1 MNARKLGFASLVLLL
16 VALLAAGAL
25 WQQYQQ
31 FRTTVLDLPED
42 GLVLDFRPGG
52 SLRSLAGE
60 LVDQGVLPHPYWL
73 RLLGR
78 DTGLAARLQAGEYRI
93 EAGTTPEGLLRQ
105 LAAGRVLQHELT
117 LVEGHTFRMMME
129 RIQAHPV
136 LVQTLNELPGE
147 EIMRRIGR
155 EGEHPEGRFLPD
167 TYYFPRG
174 TSDADFL
181 RRAYAAMERV
191 LNDAWEK
198 RAAGLPLKTPYEA
211 LILASIV
218 ERETG
223 LAEERGTIA
232 GVFTRRLQTGMRLQT
247 DPTVIYGVGPGF
259 DGRIRYVHLR
269 TDTPYNTYT
278 RHGLPPTPIA
288 MPGIEAIHATLHP
301 EPGDALYFVSR
312 NDGSHHFSA
321 TLAEH
326 NRAVDKYQRNR

>member
-1 MNARKLGFASLVLLL
+1 MSLRTLGWSGLVLLL
-16 VALLAAGAL
+16 VALLATGVL
-25 WQQYQQ
+25 WQQYQD
-31 FRTTVLDLPED
+31 FRASPLAVPEA
-42 GLVLDFRPGG
+42 GLVVDFPAGS
-52 SLRSLAGE
+52 SLRGLAE
-60 LVDQGVLPHPYWL
+60 QLVARDALEHPYWL

-78 DTGLAARLQAGEYRI
+78 ETGLAARLQAGEYRI
-93 EAGTTPEGLLRQ
+93 APGTTPEALLRQ
-105 LAAGRVLQHELT
+105 MAAGRVLQHELT
-117 LVEGHTFRMMME
+117 LVEGHTFRQMME

-136 LVQTLNELPGE
+136 LVQTLPGLSDE
-147 EIMRRIGR
+147 EIMERLGR
-155 EGEHPEGRFLPD
+155 AGEHPEGRFLPD
-167 TYYFPRG
+167 TYHFPRG
-174 TSDADFL
+174 TTDLEFL
-181 RRAYAAMERV
+181 RRAYVAMERV
-191 LNDAWEK
+191 LQAAWEN
-198 RAAGLPLKTPYEA
+198 RAEGLPLETPYEA

-223 LAEERGTIA
+223 LPEERGTIA
-232 GVFTRRLQTGMRLQT
+232 GVFVRRLQKGMRLQT
-247 DPTVIYGVGPGF
+247 DPTVIYGIGPDF

-288 MPGIEAIHATLHP
+288 MPGVEAIQAALHP

>member
-1 MNARKLGFASLVLLL
+1 MKLRTLGLSGLVLLL
-16 VALLAAGAL
+16 VALLAAGVL
-25 WQQYQQ
+25 WQQYQGFQ
-31 FRTTVLDLPED
+31 ASPLAVPEN
-42 GLVLDFRPGG
+42 GLLLDFPAGS
-52 SLRSLAGE
+52 SLRSLAEE
-60 LVDQGVLPHPYWL
+60 LVARDVLEHPYWL

-93 EAGTTPEGLLRQ
+93 APGTTPGELLRQ
-105 LAAGRVLQHELT
+105 MAAGRVLQHDLT
-117 LVEGHTFRMMME
+117 LVEGHTFRQMMD

-136 LVQTLNELPGE
+136 LVQTLEGLSDA
-147 EIMRRIGR
+147 EIMARLGH

-167 TYYFPRG
+167 TYHFPRG
-174 TSDADFL
+174 TTDLEFL
-181 RRAYAAMERV
+181 RRAHAAMERV
-191 LNDAWEK
+191 LDSAWEK
-198 RAAGLPLKTPYEA
+198 RAEGLPLKTPYEA
-211 LILASIV
+211 LILASII

-223 LAEERGTIA
+223 VPEERGTIA
-232 GVFTRRLQTGMRLQT
+232 GVFVRRLQKGMRLQT
-247 DPTVIYGVGPGF
+247 DPTVIYGIGPDF

-288 MPGIEAIHATLHP
+288 MPGVEAIEAALHP

>member
-1 MNARKLGFASLVLLL
+1 MNPRKLGLAGLVLLL
-16 VALLAAGAL
+16 AVLIAFAAL
-25 WQQYQQ
+25 WQHYQQ
-31 FRTTVLDLPED
+31 FRTSPLAVPET
-42 GLVLDFRPGG
+42 GLILDFQAGS
-52 SLRSLAGE
+52 SLRGLARE
-60 LVDQGVLPHPYWL
+60 LVEQGVLPHPYWL

-93 EAGTTPEGLLRQ
+93 DPGTTPEALLRQ

-117 LVEGHTFRMMME
+117 LVEGHTFRLMME
-129 RIQAHPV
+129 RIRSHPV
-136 LVQTLNELPGE
+136 LVQTLAELPDE
-147 EIMRRIGR
+147 EIMRRIGH

-174 TSDADFL
+174 TTDVEFL
-181 RRAYAAMERV
+181 RRAYAAMERI
-191 LNDAWEK
+191 LEEAWAK
-198 RAAGLPLKTPYEA
+198 RAEGLPLQTPYEA

-223 LAEERGTIA
+223 LPGERGTIA
-232 GVFTRRLQTGMRLQT
+232 GVFTRRLQKGMRLQT
-247 DPTVIYGVGPGF
+247 DPTVVYGIGTEYE
-259 DGRIRYVHLR
+259 GRIRYIHLR

-288 MPGIEAIHATLHP
+288 MPGVEAIQAALHP

>member
-1 MNARKLGFASLVLLL
+1 MNLRRFGIAGILLLL
-16 VALLAAGAL
+16 VALLAAAAL
-25 WQQYQQ
+25 WQQYQD
-31 FRTTVLDLPED
+31 FRASPLAVPED
-42 GLVLDFRPGG
+42 GLVLDFRPGN
-52 SLRSLAGE
+52 SLRGLAQE
-60 LVDQGVLPHPYWL
+60 LVERGVLEHPYWL

-93 EAGTTPEGLLRQ
+93 APGTRPEDLLRQ

-117 LVEGHTFRMMME
+117 LVEGHNFREMMA
-129 RIQAHPV
+129 RIRSHPV
-136 LVQTLNELPGE
+136 LVQTLVELSDE
-147 EIMRRIGR
+147 AIMERIGHP
-155 EGEHPEGRFLPD
+155 GEHPEGRFLPD
-167 TYYFPRG
+167 TYHFPRG
-174 TSDADFL
+174 TTDEEFL

-198 RAAGLPLKTPYEA
+198 RAEGLPLKTPYEA

-218 ERETG
+218 EKETG
-223 LAEERGTIA
+223 LPEERGTIA
-232 GVFTRRLQTGMRLQT
+232 GVFVRRLQKGMRLQT
-247 DPTVIYGVGPGF
+247 DPTVVYGAGPDF

-288 MPGIEAIHATLHP
+288 MPGIEAIQAALHP

-321 TLAEH
+321 TLVEH

>member
-1 MNARKLGFASLVLLL
+1 MKARTLGLFSLFLLL
-16 VALLAAGAL
+16 AGMIIGGAL
-25 WQQYQQ
+25 WQQYQD
-31 FRTTVLDLPED
+31 FRASPLAVPET
-42 GLVLDFRPGG
+42 GLVLDFRPGS
-52 SLRSLAGE
+52 SLRDLAQE
-60 LVDQGVLPHPYWL
+60 LVAREVLAHPYWL

-93 EAGTTPEGLLRQ
+93 EPGTRPGDLLRQ
-105 LAAGRVLQHELT
+105 MAAGRVLQHELT
-117 LVEGHTFRMMME
+117 LVEGHTFRQMMD
-129 RIQAHPV
+129 RVQTHPV
-136 LVQTLNELPGE
+136 LVQTLDGLSDDQ
-147 EIMRRIGR
+147 IMARLGH

-167 TYYFPRG
+167 TYHFPRG
-174 TSDADFL
+174 TTDAEFL
-181 RRAYAAMERV
+181 LRAYTAMEQV
-191 LNDAWEK
+191 LSQAWET
-198 RAAGLPLKTPYEA
+198 RAEDLPLKTPYEA

-223 LAEERGTIA
+223 VPEERATIA
-232 GVFTRRLQTGMRLQT
+232 GVFVRRLQKGMRLQT
-247 DPTVIYGVGPGF
+247 DPTVIYGIGPDF

-288 MPGIEAIHATLHP
+288 MPGVEAIRAALHP

>member
-1 MNARKLGFASLVLLL
+1 MSLRTLGRSGLVLLL
-16 VALLAAGAL
+16 VALLAAGVL
-25 WQQYQQ
+25 WQQYQD
-31 FRTTVLDLPED
+31 FRASPLVVPEA
-42 GLVLDFRPGG
+42 GLVVDFPAGS
-52 SLRSLAGE
+52 SLRGLAE
-60 LVDQGVLPHPYWL
+60 QLVARDVLEHPYWL

-78 DTGLAARLQAGEYRI
+78 ETGLAARLQAGEYRI
-93 EAGTTPEGLLRQ
+93 TPGTTPEALLRQ
-105 LAAGRVLQHELT
+105 MAAGRVLQHELT
-117 LVEGHTFRMMME
+117 LVEGHTFRQMMD

-136 LVQTLNELPGE
+136 LVQTLAGLSDE
-147 EIMRRIGR
+147 EIMERLGR
-155 EGEHPEGRFLPD
+155 AGEHPEGRFLPD
-167 TYYFPRG
+167 TYHFPRG
-174 TSDADFL
+174 TTDLEFL
-181 RRAYAAMERV
+181 RRAYAAMERG
-191 LNDAWEK
+191 LQAAWED
-198 RAAGLPLKTPYEA
+198 RAEGLPLETPYEA

-223 LAEERGTIA
+223 LPEERGTIA
-232 GVFTRRLQTGMRLQT
+232 GVFVRRLQKGMRLQT
-247 DPTVIYGVGPGF
+247 DPTVIYGIGPDF

-288 MPGIEAIHATLHP
+288 MPGVEAIQAALHP

>member
-1 MNARKLGFASLVLLL
+1 MKLRTLGLSGLVLLL
-16 VALLAAGAL
+16 VALLAAGVL
-25 WQQYQQ
+25 WQQYQGFQ
-31 FRTTVLDLPED
+31 ASPLAVPEN
-42 GLVLDFRPGG
+42 GLLLDFPAGS
-52 SLRSLAGE
+52 SLRSLAEE
-60 LVDQGVLPHPYWL
+60 LVARDVLEHPYWL

-93 EAGTTPEGLLRQ
+93 APGTTPGELLRQ
-105 LAAGRVLQHELT
+105 MAAGRVLQHDLT
-117 LVEGHTFRMMME
+117 LVEGHTFRQMMD

-136 LVQTLNELPGE
+136 LVQTLEGLSDA
-147 EIMRRIGR
+147 EIMARLGH

-167 TYYFPRG
+167 TYHFPRG
-174 TSDADFL
+174 TTDLEFL
-181 RRAYAAMERV
+181 RRAHAAMERV
-191 LNDAWEK
+191 LDSAWEK
-198 RAAGLPLKTPYEA
+198 RAEGLPLKTPYEA
-211 LILASIV
+211 LILASII

-223 LAEERGTIA
+223 VPEERGTIA
-232 GVFTRRLQTGMRLQT
+232 GVFVRRLQKGMSLQT
-247 DPTVIYGVGPGF
+247 DPTVIYGIGPDF

-288 MPGIEAIHATLHP
+288 MPGVEAIEAALHP

>member
-1 MNARKLGFASLVLLL
+1 MNLRKPGRVGLLL
-16 VALLAAGAL
+16 LLAALLATGFL

-31 FRTTVLDLPED
+31 FRSSPLDVPEG
-42 GLVLDFRPGG
+42 GLVLDFQPG
-52 SLRSLAGE
+52 STLRGLARDLAARGA
-60 LVDQGVLPHPYWL
+60 LAHPHWL

-78 DTGLAARLQAGEYRI
+78 ETGLAARLQAGEYRI
-93 EAGTTPEGLLRQ
+93 EPGTTPEGLLRQ
-105 LAAGRVLQHELT
+105 LAAGRVLQHDLT
-117 LVEGHTFRMMME
+117 LVEGHTFRQMME
-129 RIQAHPV
+129 RLRAHPA
-136 LVQTLNELPGE
+136 LVQTLVDIPDA
-147 EIMRRIGR
+147 EIMRSIGR

-167 TYYFPRG
+167 TYHFPRG
-174 TSDADFL
+174 TTDVDFL
-181 RRAYAAMERV
+181 RRAYTAMELV

-198 RAAGLPLKTPYEA
+198 RAENLPLKTPYEA

-223 LAEERGTIA
+223 LPEERGTIA
-232 GVFTRRLQTGMRLQT
+232 GVFTRRLQKGMRLQT
-247 DPTVIYGVGPGF
+247 DPTVIYGIGPDF

-288 MPGIEAIHATLHP
+288 MPGIEAIQATLHP

-312 NDGSHHFSA
+312 NDGSHYFSA